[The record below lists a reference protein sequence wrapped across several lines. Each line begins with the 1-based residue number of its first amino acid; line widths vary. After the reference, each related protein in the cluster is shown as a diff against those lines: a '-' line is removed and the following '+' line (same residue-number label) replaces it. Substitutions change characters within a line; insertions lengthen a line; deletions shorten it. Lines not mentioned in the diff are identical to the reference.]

1 MNSNNISGYNTNESS
16 TQNNQP
22 EDDNKKCALKK
33 TNRSRF
39 SFANNDENIE
49 QSNIFI
55 MPDFVKEILD
65 KKFWTL
71 SFTNFLRGEN
81 RSNLD
86 EYYFEKALLS
96 DEIQIIKKWI
106 EAE

>member
-1 MNSNNISGYNTNESS
+1 
-16 TQNNQP
+16 
-22 EDDNKKCALKK
+22 
-33 TNRSRF
+33 
-39 SFANNDENIE
+39 
-49 QSNIFI
+49 

-81 RSNLD
+81 RSNLN